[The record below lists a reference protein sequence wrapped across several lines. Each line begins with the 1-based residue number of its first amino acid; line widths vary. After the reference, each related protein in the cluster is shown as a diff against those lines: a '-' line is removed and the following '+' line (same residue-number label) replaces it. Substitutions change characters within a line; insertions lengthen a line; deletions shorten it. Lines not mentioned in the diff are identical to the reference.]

1 MSARVDSVRALFY
14 PRPRHVVLQGLLLRL
29 RDAAPRLVRQNLPSV
44 ARRILPEGVSRGMI
58 EIGLAISGAQAA
70 YKLMRQGI
78 QVGRDLQDM
87 GQQLQQWA
95 NCMAD
100 IDQAEKM
107 VEKPPWY
114 KALGG
119 GTQAQAME
127 VFLARKQAQKMRD
140 DLRELI
146 SHPAILGPSHWQE
159 FLKIE
164 ADIRKQK
171 REHEFKR
178 MEMKQTIIEWAAG
191 VALFF
196 VLVGALVAFIWL
208 ARAA

>member
-1 MSARVDSVRALFY
+1 
-14 PRPRHVVLQGLLLRL
+14 
-29 RDAAPRLVRQNLPSV
+29 
-44 ARRILPEGVSRGMI
+44 MI
-58 EIGLAISGAQAA
+58 EIGVAIAGAQAA
-70 YKLMRQGI
+70 YKFMKAGV

-95 NCMAD
+95 GCMAE

-127 VFLARKQAQKMRD
+127 VFLAKKQSEKMRN

-159 FLKIE
+159 FLRIE
-164 ADIRKQK
+164 AQIRKQK
-171 REHEFKR
+171 REHDFRR
-178 MEMKQTIIEWAAG
+178 MEIKQSILEWTAG
-191 VALFF
+191 IALFIVLIGGLIGF
-196 VLVGALVAFIWL
+196 VWL
-208 ARAA
+208 AR

>member
-1 MSARVDSVRALFY
+1 
-14 PRPRHVVLQGLLLRL
+14 
-29 RDAAPRLVRQNLPSV
+29 
-44 ARRILPEGVSRGMI
+44 MI

-140 DLRELI
+140 DLRQLI

-196 VLVGALVAFIWL
+196 VLVGALVVFIWL

>member
-1 MSARVDSVRALFY
+1 
-14 PRPRHVVLQGLLLRL
+14 
-29 RDAAPRLVRQNLPSV
+29 
-44 ARRILPEGVSRGMI
+44 MI
-58 EIGLAISGAQAA
+58 EIGVAIAGAQAA
-70 YKLMRQGI
+70 YSFLKKGVS
-78 QVGRDLQDM
+78 VGRDLQDM

-107 VEKPPWY
+107 ADKPPWY

-159 FLKIE
+159 FLRIE
-164 ADIRKQK
+164 AEIRKQK
-171 REHEFKR
+171 REHEFRK
-178 MEMKQTIIEWAAG
+178 MDIKQTILEWIAG
-191 VALFF
+191 VFLFI
-196 VLVGALVAFIWL
+196 LGVGALVGFVWL
-208 ARAA
+208 ANA

>member
-1 MSARVDSVRALFY
+1 MSCEVL
-14 PRPRHVVLQGLLLRL
+14 RH
-29 RDAAPRLVRQNLPSV
+29 
-44 ARRILPEGVSRGMI
+44 MI
-58 EIGLAISGAQAA
+58 EIGVAIAGAQAA
-70 YKLMRQGI
+70 YNFLKKGV

-107 VEKPPWY
+107 ADKPPWY
-114 KALGG
+114 KVLGG

-140 DLRELI
+140 ELRELI

-159 FLKIE
+159 FLRIE
-164 ADIRKQK
+164 AEIRKQK
-171 REHEFKR
+171 REHDFRR
-178 MEMKQTIIEWAAG
+178 MEIKQTIIEWAAG
-191 VALFF
+191 IAVFLVLFAG
-196 VLVGALVAFIWL
+196 LVGFVWL
-208 ARAA
+208 ANA

>member
-1 MSARVDSVRALFY
+1 
-14 PRPRHVVLQGLLLRL
+14 
-29 RDAAPRLVRQNLPSV
+29 
-44 ARRILPEGVSRGMI
+44 MI
-58 EIGLAISGAQAA
+58 EIGVAIAGAQAA
-70 YKLMRQGI
+70 YKFMKAGV

-95 NCMAD
+95 GCMAE

-107 VEKPPWY
+107 IEKPPWY

-127 VFLARKQAQKMRD
+127 VFLAKKQSEKMRN

-159 FLKIE
+159 FLRIE
-164 ADIRKQK
+164 AQIRKQK
-171 REHEFKR
+171 REHEFRR
-178 MEMKQTIIEWAAG
+178 MEIKQSILEWTAG
-191 VALFF
+191 VALFIVLIGGLIGF
-196 VLVGALVAFIWL
+196 VWL
-208 ARAA
+208 AR

>member
-1 MSARVDSVRALFY
+1 M
-14 PRPRHVVLQGLLLRL
+14 PREDLRH
-29 RDAAPRLVRQNLPSV
+29 
-44 ARRILPEGVSRGMI
+44 MI
-58 EIGLAISGAQAA
+58 EISVAIAGAQAA
-70 YKLMRQGI
+70 YSFLKKGVS
-78 QVGRDLQDM
+78 VGRDLQDM

-107 VEKPPWY
+107 ADKPPWY
-114 KALGG
+114 KALGS

-159 FLKIE
+159 FLRIE
-164 ADIRKQK
+164 AEIRKQK
-171 REHEFKR
+171 REHEFRK
-178 MEMKQTIIEWAAG
+178 MEIKQTIMEWIAG
-191 VALFF
+191 VFLFI
-196 VLVGALVAFIWL
+196 LGVGALVGFVWL
-208 ARAA
+208 ANA

>member
-1 MSARVDSVRALFY
+1 
-14 PRPRHVVLQGLLLRL
+14 
-29 RDAAPRLVRQNLPSV
+29 
-44 ARRILPEGVSRGMI
+44 MI

-127 VFLARKQAQKMRD
+127 VFLARKQAEKMRD
-140 DLRELI
+140 ELRQLI

-196 VLVGALVAFIWL
+196 VLVGALVVFVWL

>member
-1 MSARVDSVRALFY
+1 
-14 PRPRHVVLQGLLLRL
+14 
-29 RDAAPRLVRQNLPSV
+29 
-44 ARRILPEGVSRGMI
+44 MI
-58 EIGLAISGAQAA
+58 EIGVAIAGAQAA
-70 YKLMRQGI
+70 YNFLKKGV

-107 VEKPPWY
+107 AEKPPWY

-140 DLRELI
+140 ELREII

-159 FLKIE
+159 FLRIE
-164 ADIRKQK
+164 AEIRKKK
-171 REHEFKR
+171 REHDFRK
-178 MEMKQTIIEWAAG
+178 MEIKQAIMEWAAG
-191 VALFF
+191 IALFVIAVG
-196 VLVGALVAFIWL
+196 VLVGFVWL
-208 ARAA
+208 ANA

>member
-1 MSARVDSVRALFY
+1 MIEV
-14 PRPRHVVLQGLLLRL
+14 
-29 RDAAPRLVRQNLPSV
+29 SV
-44 ARRILPEGVSRGMI
+44 AI
-58 EIGLAISGAQAA
+58 AGAQAA
-70 YKLMRQGI
+70 YNFMRKGV
-78 QVGRDLQDM
+78 QVGRNLQDM

-95 NCMAD
+95 NCMAH

-107 VEKPPWY
+107 ADKPPWY

-127 VFLARKQAQKMRD
+127 VFLARKQAEKMRD
-140 DLRELI
+140 ELRQLI

-171 REHEFKR
+171 REHEFRR
-178 MEMKQTIIEWAAG
+178 MEIKQSIIEWAAG

-196 VLVGALVAFIWL
+196 VLMGGLVGFIWL
-208 ARAA
+208 ANA

>member
-1 MSARVDSVRALFY
+1 
-14 PRPRHVVLQGLLLRL
+14 
-29 RDAAPRLVRQNLPSV
+29 
-44 ARRILPEGVSRGMI
+44 MI
-58 EIGLAISGAQAA
+58 EIGVAIAGAQAA
-70 YKLMRQGI
+70 YSFLKKGV

-107 VEKPPWY
+107 ADKPPWY
-114 KALGG
+114 KVLGG

-140 DLRELI
+140 ELRELI

-159 FLKIE
+159 FLRIE
-164 ADIRKQK
+164 AEIRKQK
-171 REHEFKR
+171 REHDFRR
-178 MEMKQTIIEWAAG
+178 MEIKQTIIEWAAG
-191 VALFF
+191 IAVFLVLFAG
-196 VLVGALVAFIWL
+196 LVGFVWL
-208 ARAA
+208 ANA